1 MPRLIP
7 RAEAL
12 ERIRREGGVPACLMC
27 AIQER
32 RVGPVHVVYEDAAM
46 LVMLPRYVR
55 RWGHAMVVPKVHVCS
70 YAEVDPAVWLEA
82 NRLAL
87 VVARII
93 EHVRQPR
100 RCYVASTGSS
110 AGEELTQTSRHLHV
124 HVIPLYEPDDK
135 PADVFSWQDG
145 VYVGE
150 PDEWEALAS
159 SYREVWDAFDSPAPG
174 RAPSG
179 SGGGHSNA
187 GGVGS

>member
-12 ERIRREGGVPACLMC
+12 DRIRREGGEPECLMC
-27 AIQER
+27 AIVER
-32 RVGPVHVVYEDAAM
+32 RVGAVYAVYEDEVM

-55 RWGHAMVVPKVHVCS
+55 RWGHAMVVPKAHVTS
-70 YAEVDPAVWLEA
+70 YAQVDAAVWLEA

-87 VVARII
+87 VTARVV
-93 EHVRQPR
+93 ERVQQPR

-110 AGEELTQTSRHLHV
+110 NARELVQTSRHLHV
-124 HVIPLYEPDDK
+124 HVIPLYDYEDR
-135 PADVFSWQDG
+135 PADVFSWQAG

-150 PDEWEALAS
+150 PEEWEALAA
-159 SYREVWDAFDSPAPG
+159 SYRAAWGAVVSE
-174 RAPSG
+174 
-179 SGGGHSNA
+179 GGPTIA

>member
-12 ERIRREGGVPACLMC
+12 DRIRREGGEPECLMC
-27 AIQER
+27 AIRDR
-32 RVGPVHVVYEDAAM
+32 RVGAVHAVYEDDAM

-55 RWGHAMVVPKVHVCS
+55 RWGHAMVMPKIHVIS
-70 YAEVDPAVWLEA
+70 YTEIEPAVWLEA

-87 VVARII
+87 VTARVI
-93 EHVRQPR
+93 ERVQQPR

-110 AGEELTQTSRHLHV
+110 SAGELTQTSRHLHV
-124 HVIPLYEPDDK
+124 HVIPLYDPEDR

-150 PDEWEALAS
+150 PYEWEALAA
-159 SYREVWDAFDSPAPG
+159 SYRAAWGAVVSAA
-174 RAPSG
+174 
-179 SGGGHSNA
+179 GGGHTIA

>member
-1 MPRLIP
+1 MPQLIS

-12 ERIRREGGVPACLMC
+12 DRILREGGEPPCLMC
-27 AIQER
+27 AIRDR
-32 RVGPVHVVYEDAAM
+32 RVGPVHAIYEDDAM

-55 RWGHAMVVPKVHVCS
+55 RWGHAMVMPKVHVVS
-70 YAEVDPAVWLEA
+70 YAEVDPAAWLEA

-87 VVARII
+87 VTARVV
-93 EHVRQPR
+93 ERVRRPR

-110 AGEELTQTSRHLHV
+110 SGRELLQTSRHLHV
-124 HVIPLYEPDDK
+124 HVIPLYEPDDR

-150 PDEWEALAS
+150 PDEWEALAA
-159 SYREVWDAFDSPAPG
+159 SYRAAWDAAAS
-174 RAPSG
+174 
-179 SGGGHSNA
+179 SGGHASA

>member
-12 ERIRREGGVPACLMC
+12 DRIRREGGEPECLMC
-27 AIQER
+27 AILDR
-32 RVGPVHVVYEDAAM
+32 RVGPVHVVYEDEAM

-55 RWGHAMVVPKVHVCS
+55 RWGHAMVVLKAHVTS
-70 YAEVDPAVWLEA
+70 YTEVELAVWLEA

-87 VVARII
+87 VTARVI
-93 EHVRQPR
+93 EHVQRPR

-110 AGEELTQTSRHLHV
+110 AGAELTQTSRHLHV

-135 PADVFSWQDG
+135 PADIFSWSEG

-150 PDEWEALAS
+150 PEEWEALAA
-159 SYREVWDAFDSPAPG
+159 SYRAVWAAFESGAAPG
-174 RAPSG
+174 GCGQTS
-179 SGGGHSNA
+179 A